1 MHEALAS
8 MMGMPIM
15 VVGSVKSVTTN
26 NTGRSSQSRTRTLIY
41 EDSSSPRELLQ
52 AILIQAQ
59 FAYKGLED
67 HFTDEINLENDTNGQ
82 GQTKRR
88 RHGAA
93 YKEKKRV
100 FDFCKRIIS
109 TTGAIDQSL
118 KKTKGDKFYERLIAS
133 QFGGLTIGEKSISAS
148 TSKEQLASIYANW
161 ATSTR
166 FAYCKLTVPVEI
178 VKKGIKYIPKYK
190 HYYDDEARK
199 IDLNN
204 RDRSLAVI
212 KQVRLSGIL

>member
-1 MHEALAS
+1 MHETLAS

-59 FAYKGLED
+59 LAYKGLED

-88 RHGAA
+88 RNGAA

-100 FDFCKRIIS
+100 QR
-109 TTGAIDQSL
+109 GA
-118 KKTKGDKFYERLIAS
+118 
-133 QFGGLTIGEKSISAS
+133 
-148 TSKEQLASIYANW
+148 
-161 ATSTR
+161 
-166 FAYCKLTVPVEI
+166 V
-178 VKKGIKYIPKYK
+178 
-190 HYYDDEARK
+190 ARCW
-199 IDLNN
+199 
-204 RDRSLAVI
+204 
-212 KQVRLSGIL
+212 G